1 MPQAILEAIFVTHI
15 KTPADT
21 RPIVVL
27 LEYHHLPNAVS
38 HLIVTT
44 SVAHQNLFLKLPIT
58 DSKQTNVYIKTS
70 GFSSHEKHL
79 WPVVKHELGRISVP
93 NTPAGF
99 FLQASIF
106 IVYHQGF

>member
-1 MPQAILEAIFVTHI
+1 MPQAILEATFVSHI

-44 SVAHQNLFLKLPIT
+44 SVAHQNIFLKLPIT
-58 DSKQTNVYIKTS
+58 DSRQTNVNIKTS
-70 GFSSHEKHL
+70 GLFSHEKHL
-79 WPVVKHELGRISVP
+79 WFVVK
-93 NTPAGF
+93 
-99 FLQASIF
+99 
-106 IVYHQGF
+106 Y